1 MENNN
6 STANHFMDEKENGG
20 LCDETLN
27 IFRQFIAM
35 ATVTSMHP
43 GVDLECSICLN
54 IIFRPHLLEGCNHI
68 FGEVCLIRLFEA
80 SKDTVSGPSCP
91 LCRAA
96 IQRTTLIKE
105 LDETLMNY
113 YEEECHNRMEMETEV
128 YHLLSP
134 HPFLMDLDFRKDF
147 AGFGILNCGLRNG
160 LRLWFIQVEV
170 VDL

>member
-1 MENNN
+1 M
-6 STANHFMDEKENGG
+6 
-20 LCDETLN
+20 
-27 IFRQFIAM
+27 
-35 ATVTSMHP
+35 
-43 GVDLECSICLN
+43 DLECSICLN

-128 YHLLSP
+128 YHLLGLRG
-134 HPFLMDLDFRKDF
+134 FLMDLDFREDF